1 LNGLAIVSIAGP
13 LSNVVMAG
21 IMGGIAILTLKSF
34 LGFAQFMAEGV
45 QLSLYL
51 ALFNMLPI
59 PPLDGSKLLLAARV
73 PIRVYVELARFG
85 LMLLI
90 VIMSS
95 TGVGRW
101 MSEWSVAGARAI
113 FVMWGWR

>member
-1 LNGLAIVSIAGP
+1 MTNSWTDIRNTDL
-13 LSNVVMAG
+13 VV
-21 IMGGIAILTLKSF
+21 IMGGIAILTLRSF
-34 LGFAQFMAEGV
+34 PAFARFMAEGV

-73 PIRVYVELARFG
+73 PIKVYVELARFG

-90 VIMSS
+90 VLMSS

-101 MSEWSVAGARAI
+101 MSEWSDAGARAI